1 MGKGEKKE
9 KKSKKAAADTEEAP
23 ETSGHD
29 PRELCSVIA
38 KPMADP
44 KMLKK
49 LLKLTKKAAKR
60 KQLKLGVKE
69 VLKAVRKD
77 VPGYVFHEAGCT
89 MVCLTAL
96 HHLGH
101 PPSQTAFASL
111 LVTFPHST

>member
-1 MGKGEKKE
+1 MTKEKVDKTEKK
-9 KKSKKAAADTEEAP
+9 KKRKEQAENAQPA
-23 ETSGHD
+23 ETSALD

-38 KPMADP
+38 KPMADT

-77 VPGYVFHEAGCT
+77 AKG
-89 MVCLTAL
+89 
-96 HHLGH
+96 
-101 PPSQTAFASL
+101 
-111 LVTFPHST
+111 